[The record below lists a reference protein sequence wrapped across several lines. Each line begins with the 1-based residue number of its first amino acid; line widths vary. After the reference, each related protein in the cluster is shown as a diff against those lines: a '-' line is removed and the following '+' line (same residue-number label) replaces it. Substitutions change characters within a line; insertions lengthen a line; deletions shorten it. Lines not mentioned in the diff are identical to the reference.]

1 MQDIIILE
9 SVFQEKIWGGT
20 KLKEVYG
27 YAIPSERTGECW
39 AISAHPHGNCK
50 VLNGPLK
57 GKKLSEV
64 YEEHRE
70 LFNDCPSPK
79 FPLLTKIIDAK
90 DDLSVQVHPDDE
102 YAKIHANEFGKTE
115 CWYILDCDDD
125 AELVYGHHA
134 KSKEEMISMIENQEW
149 DQFLRRVK
157 IKPGDFFYVPAG
169 TVHALC
175 KGTLVLEVQQ
185 SSDTTYR
192 LYDYDRIDQ
201 HGNKRDLHIMESL
214 DVITVP
220 FEEQLLV
227 PEENHF
233 LNGKKT
239 VYASNKFFT
248 VEKWEIIGEYSEQI
262 SQFKLIDVLEGEG
275 EINGLPIK
283 KGNHFIVTT
292 VCSKIELTG
301 NLSLMVSYL

>member
-90 DDLSVQVHPDDE
+90 DNLSVQVHPDDE

-248 VEKWEIIGEYSEQI
+248 VEKWEIIGEYSEA
-262 SQFKLIDVLEGEG
+262 
-275 EINGLPIK
+275 
-283 KGNHFIVTT
+283 H
-292 VCSKIELTG
+292 
-301 NLSLMVSYL
+301 